1 MENATK
7 ALIIAGAV
15 LISILLISIG
25 IALINSN
32 KDVSGTANKLSTDMN
47 DKSSATKDKITT
59 TLSDVNFLK

>member
-15 LISILLISIG
+15 LVSILLISIG

-32 KDVSGTANKLSTDMN
+32 KDVTNSASQLSNGMATSANTAVNKILQD
-47 DKSSATKDKITT
+47 I
-59 TLSDVNFLK
+59 

>member
-32 KDVSGTANKLSTDMN
+32 KNVSGTANKLSGDMSN
-47 DKSSATKDKITT
+47 KSNLTT
-59 TLSDVNFLK
+59 NQIKNALDGINF